1 MDIYYSLL
9 FNLFQG
15 RSFSEYFLLDFFI
28 SFHALLEGLGVVL
41 SSEQMTYLELGFN
54 WGNWGYKKTMIIKRV
69 KTIDGKPFFPPF
81 FVL

>member
-15 RSFSEYFLLDFFI
+15 SSFSEHFLVDFFI

-41 SSEQMTYLELGFN
+41 SSEQMTYLGLGFT
-54 WGNWGYKKTMIIKRV
+54 WGNWGTMIIKRV
-69 KTIDGKPFFPPF
+69 KTIDGKPFFPAF